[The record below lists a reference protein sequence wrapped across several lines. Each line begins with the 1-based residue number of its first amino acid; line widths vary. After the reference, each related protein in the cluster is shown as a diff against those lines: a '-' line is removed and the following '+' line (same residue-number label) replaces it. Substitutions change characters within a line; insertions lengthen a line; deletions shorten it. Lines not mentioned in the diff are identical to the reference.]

1 MLSERLG
8 QGWRVQ
14 WTKLTKNHGWTDFA
28 DRLGKRGEDWFLL
41 GGISPSGAF
50 RLYSKEQPFKL
61 DTGWTALIF
70 APAQAQ
76 AKEPE
81 PEAVS

>member
-1 MLSERLG
+1 MG
-8 QGWRVQ
+8 DGWRNQ
-14 WTKLTKNHGWTDFA
+14 WTKLTKSHGWSEFA
-28 DRLGKRGEDWFLL
+28 DRLGKQGEDWLLL

-76 AKEPE
+76 LKEPE
-81 PEAVS
+81 PEATRP